1 MKPIILVLIFSVFEY
16 LSATIDNG
24 YGYVNGYA
32 MAVGGVSSV
41 LSCGLFVAS
50 LQPSRL
56 MKMVLCA
63 RHRKV
68 EDHRGITRTV
78 KTRWP
83 AGDVTLERL
92 LAFVLFMWWMV
103 AAAFLKFD
111 GPMAVKFNGY
121 LSTFG
126 ALWAASLHVGETEVP
141 PPAHR
146 GPPPDSSPQLLYFFC
161 CVLTLDEALD
171 TSLEEAAE
179 MVQQKLDEMGV
190 GEEAQGYAVMAG
202 DEELEQVLAV
212 VLSSIGLCYAGLLML
227 APDTIMRTCLSRA
240 MEQIL
245 AVTVLTAALAL
256 AGVGT
261 YRGPF
266 LEVPSRGFFAAWL
279 GVSAAVSATGPHLPE
294 ALMSRRHGGGGGGGV
309 MHARRQFPTA
319 TALSSTE
326 LQQTGS
332 RSRPH
337 PARAQARAPIGAEP
351 SLALS
356 DVLDNQCAAGRA
368 PPRAPPPRAPPP
380 AGPSRVS
387 GRAARASPPKTKI
400 FSSFR
405 RSTMR

>member
-1 MKPIILVLIFSVFEY
+1 MKPLILVLIFSVFEY

-83 AGDVTLERL
+83 AGDVTMERL

-179 MVQQKLDEMGV
+179 MVQEKLDEMGV

-212 VLSSIGLCYAGLLML
+212 VLSSIGLCYAGPANSEETAESVDGMSTSTTHVQDTPTTPTRPRHV
-227 APDTIMRTCLSRA
+227 PDTSPRRPADARPRHDHADLPLPRHGA
-240 MEQIL
+240 GE
-245 AVTVLTAALAL
+245 AVGARWET
-256 AGVGT
+256 G
-261 YRGPF
+261 
-266 LEVPSRGFFAAWL
+266 
-279 GVSAAVSATGPHLPE
+279 TGPLVPDTP
-294 ALMSRRHGGGGGGGV
+294 L
-309 MHARRQFPTA
+309 
-319 TALSSTE
+319 
-326 LQQTGS
+326 
-332 RSRPH
+332 
-337 PARAQARAPIGAEP
+337 
-351 SLALS
+351 
-356 DVLDNQCAAGRA
+356 
-368 PPRAPPPRAPPP
+368 PPRADPSRHGAHCGARAGGRRHVPRALPRGAINSTSCDAATHPHVYLRTRP
-380 AGPSRVS
+380 FPERLLRPST
-387 GRAARASPPKTKI
+387 RA
-400 FSSFR
+400 
-405 RSTMR
+405 